1 MTKSVKNKK
10 FYEFWIALRY
20 TNLKNTNQFISFIS
34 LTSIIGITL
43 GVMALIIVLSVM
55 NGFQSELKS
64 RILSVTSHIEITK
77 PGRDLNNWQQ
87 TKKTINKDMG
97 IDGVSPYVED
107 QAMISVGKRNRGVIV
122 RGIFPEIEKDVSDI
136 NTKISSGAYRLN
148 EGQYDILIGI
158 DLARYLGVSVGDKVA
173 MISSKSN
180 FSAAGIM
187 PRIKRF
193 NISGIFDSGMYEYD
207 AGLALI
213 NLKDAQTF
221 FKKNKNVSGLRVE
234 LNNIDDT
241 EKISNYLKKTFSH
254 DPFVYVS
261 DWRIQHANLFAA
273 IELEKKVMFII
284 LTLIIAVAA
293 FNIVSTLVMGV
304 TEKRSDIA
312 ILRTI
317 GVNQKSIMYI
327 FILQGFIIGALGT
340 FFGIFFGVAISLNI
354 ETIVPFI
361 ERIFNTEFLAKDIY
375 LISSVPSKVMT
386 VDVYRIGLM
395 GLFLSLVASIYPSYK
410 ASKVDPATALKYE

>member
-55 NGFQSELKS
+55 NGFQDELKS

-77 PGRDLNNWQQ
+77 PGKDLNNWQQ
-87 TKKTINKDMG
+87 TKETIANNMDIK
-97 IDGVSPYVED
+97 GVSPYVAD
-107 QAMISVGKRNRGVIV
+107 QAMISVGKRNRGVMV
-122 RGIFPEIEKDVSDI
+122 RGIFPEIEKDVNDI
-136 NTKISSGAYRLN
+136 NSKISSGAYRLN
-148 EGQYDILIGI
+148 AGQYNILIGV
-158 DLARYLGVSVGDKVA
+158 DLARYLGVSVGDKIA

-187 PRIKRF
+187 PRLKRF

-207 AGLALI
+207 GGLVLI

-221 FKKNKNVSGLRVE
+221 FKTNNNVSGLRLE
-234 LNNIDDT
+234 LNEIDDT
-241 EKISNYLKKTFSH
+241 ETISGYLKNIFSY
-254 DPFVYVS
+254 DPFIYVS
-261 DWRIQHANLFAA
+261 DWRAQHANLFAA
-273 IELEKKVMFII
+273 IKLEKKVMFII

-327 FILQGFIIGALGT
+327 FIAQGFIIGALGT
-340 FFGIFFGVAISLNI
+340 LLGIIFGVAISLNI
-354 ETIVPFI
+354 STIVPFI
-361 ERIFNTEFLAKDIY
+361 EGLFNTEFLAKDIY
-375 LISSVPSKVMT
+375 LISTVPSKVIIA
-386 VDVYRIGLM
+386 DIYRIGLM
-395 GLFLSLVASIYPSYK
+395 GLTLSLVASIYPSYK
-410 ASKVDPATALKYE
+410 ASKTDPATALKYE